1 MAEGINL
8 GKAWVQIVPSAE
20 GFSGKL
26 KGIVDSEATQA
37 GVSGGG
43 KLSGALGGALKM
55 GGAAIAAGMAAAT
68 TAVVSFGK
76 EAVSSYAEYEQLAG
90 GVEKLYG
97 TAADK
102 IKNYADEAYKTS
114 GMSANAYMET
124 ATSFSA
130 ALIGDLKGDVN
141 KAADLTDVAM
151 RAMSDNVNVFG
162 SDMQSVQ
169 NAFQGFAK
177 GQYNMLDN
185 LKLGYGGTK
194 TEMERLIKD
203 ANTYRKSIG
212 ESADL
217 SIDSFADIVQAIQSV
232 QEAQNIAGTTN
243 KEAMSTIEGSAT
255 ATKAAWD
262 NLITSIGRGEGINES
277 FNALLTSLFGEGE
290 GEGLLNQ
297 IIPRI
302 ETVMQGIGDFILQA
316 APILSE
322 KIPPLIQSIVPSLLS
337 GAATL
342 ISALAQGLLAALPTL
357 MPIAT
362 DILMSIITGIVN
374 NLPMIL
380 STGVELIMT
389 LVSGISESLPT
400 LIPAM
405 VNAILTMVD
414 GLLNNIPMLIDC
426 AIKLITGL
434 ATGLVN
440 ALPIL
445 IEKGPTI
452 VGKLVVGIIAAIPQL
467 VTAGGKLI
475 MAIIEGCAKLSNRI
489 IEAGRNIP
497 EGFKQGFMEAW
508 ENFRSWV
515 VGKVQE
521 LIASV
526 KSSFQIASPS
536 KVFAQIGDYCVQGFD
551 EGFATFGDDALDQVN
566 SVVDEITDQ
575 SGNIVSD
582 VTSVISGD
590 ISTSANK
597 AMSASGGDDNA
608 MLSLLSRYL
617 PMLENVGNT
626 TVTLEGDADGL
637 FRQIRNEAKRF
648 AKSTGYSPFP
658 A

>member
-102 IKNYADEAYKTS
+102 IKKYADEAYKTS

-130 ALIGDLKGDVN
+130 ALIGDLNGDVN

-405 VNAILTMVD
+405 VEAILTMVD

-440 ALPIL
+440 AIPIL
-445 IEKGPTI
+445 LEKGPVI
-452 VGKLVVGIIAAIPQL
+452 VGKLVVAIIAAIPQL
-467 VTAGGKLI
+467 VTAGGKLVV
-475 MAIIEGCAKLSNRI
+475 AIVQGAANLSSQI
-489 IEAGRNIP
+489 ISAGRNIVS
-497 EGFKQGFMEAW
+497 GFKQGFIEAW
-508 ENFRSWV
+508 GNFKSWV
-515 VGKVQE
+515 VNKVQE
-521 LIASV
+521 LISSV
-526 KSSFQIASPS
+526 KGAFQIASPS

-566 SVVDEITDQ
+566 SVVGEIEDQ

-582 VTSVISGD
+582 VTSIISGD
-590 ISTSANK
+590 ISTSPNK
-597 AMSASGGDDNA
+597 AMSVGGGDDSA
-608 MLSLLSRYL
+608 LLELLSRYL
-617 PMLENVGNT
+617 PMLEKVGNT

-637 FRQIRNEAKRF
+637 FRTVRKEASRYT
-648 AKSTGYSPFP
+648 KSTGLSAF

>member
-102 IKNYADEAYKTS
+102 IKKYADEAYKTS

-212 ESADL
+212 ESANL

-440 ALPIL
+440 AIPIL
-445 IEKGPTI
+445 LEKGPVI
-452 VGKLVVGIIAAIPQL
+452 VGKLVVAIIAAIPQL
-467 VTAGGKLI
+467 VTAGGKLVV
-475 MAIIEGCAKLSNRI
+475 AIVQGAANLSSQI
-489 IEAGRNIP
+489 ISAGRNIVS
-497 EGFKQGFMEAW
+497 GFKQGFIEAW
-508 ENFRSWV
+508 GNFKSWV
-515 VGKVQE
+515 VNKVQE
-521 LIASV
+521 LISSV
-526 KSSFQIASPS
+526 KGAFQIASPS

-566 SVVDEITDQ
+566 SVVGEIEDQ

-582 VTSVISGD
+582 VTSIISGD
-590 ISTSANK
+590 ISTSPNK
-597 AMSASGGDDNA
+597 AMSVGGGDDSA
-608 MLSLLSRYL
+608 LLELLSRYL
-617 PMLENVGNT
+617 PLLEKVGNT

-637 FRQIRNEAKRF
+637 FRTVRKEASRYT
-648 AKSTGYSPFP
+648 KSTGLSAF

>member
-43 KLSGALGGALKM
+43 KLSGALGGALKL

-102 IKNYADEAYKTS
+102 IKKYADEAYKTS

-440 ALPIL
+440 AIPIL
-445 IEKGPTI
+445 LEKGPVI
-452 VGKLVVGIIAAIPQL
+452 VGKLVVAIIAAIPQL
-467 VTAGGKLI
+467 VTAGGKLVV
-475 MAIIEGCAKLSNRI
+475 AIVQGAANLSSQI
-489 IEAGRNIP
+489 ISAGRNIVS
-497 EGFKQGFMEAW
+497 GFKQGFIEAW
-508 ENFRSWV
+508 GNFKSWV
-515 VGKVQE
+515 VNKVQE
-521 LIASV
+521 LISSV
-526 KSSFQIASPS
+526 KGAFQIASPS

-566 SVVDEITDQ
+566 SVVGEIEDQ

-582 VTSVISGD
+582 VTSIISGD
-590 ISTSANK
+590 ISTSPNK
-597 AMSASGGDDNA
+597 AMSVGGGDDSA
-608 MLSLLSRYL
+608 LLELLSRYL
-617 PMLENVGNT
+617 PMLEKVGNT

-637 FRQIRNEAKRF
+637 FRTVRKEASRYT
-648 AKSTGYSPFP
+648 KSTGLSAF

>member
-102 IKNYADEAYKTS
+102 IKKYADEAYKTS

-130 ALIGDLKGDVN
+130 ALIGDLKGDVS

-212 ESADL
+212 ESANL

-405 VNAILTMVD
+405 VDAILTMVD

-440 ALPIL
+440 AIPIL
-445 IEKGPTI
+445 LEKGPII
-452 VGKLVVGIIAAIPQL
+452 VGKLVVAIIAAIPQL
-467 VTAGGKLI
+467 VTAGGKLVV
-475 MAIIEGCAKLSNRI
+475 AIVQGAANLSSQI
-489 IEAGRNIP
+489 ISAGRNIVA
-497 EGFKQGFMEAW
+497 GFKQGFIEAW
-508 ENFRSWV
+508 GNFKSWV
-515 VGKVQE
+515 VNKVQE
-521 LIASV
+521 LISSV
-526 KSSFQIASPS
+526 KGAFQIASPS

-590 ISTSANK
+590 VSTNPSM
-597 AMSASGGDDNA
+597 AMPARSVDDSTLIN
-608 MLSLLSRYL
+608 LLSRYL

-637 FRQIRNEAKRF
+637 FRTVRKEASRYT
-648 AKSTGYSPFP
+648 KSTGLSAF

>member
-1 MAEGINL
+1 
-8 GKAWVQIVPSAE
+8 
-20 GFSGKL
+20 
-26 KGIVDSEATQA
+26 
-37 GVSGGG
+37 
-43 KLSGALGGALKM
+43 
-55 GGAAIAAGMAAAT
+55 
-68 TAVVSFGK
+68 
-76 EAVSSYAEYEQLAG
+76 
-90 GVEKLYG
+90 
-97 TAADK
+97 
-102 IKNYADEAYKTS
+102 
-114 GMSANAYMET
+114 
-124 ATSFSA
+124 
-130 ALIGDLKGDVN
+130 
-141 KAADLTDVAM
+141 
-151 RAMSDNVNVFG
+151 MSDNVNVFG

-212 ESADL
+212 ESANL

-302 ETVMQGIGDFILQA
+302 ETVMQGIGDFILRA

-342 ISALAQGLLAALPTL
+342 ISALAQGLLSALPTL
-357 MPIAT
+357 IPIAT
-362 DILMSIITGIVN
+362 DVLMTLVTSLVDS
-374 NLPMIL
+374 LPLIL
-380 STGVELIMT
+380 STGVDLIMA
-389 LVSGISESLPT
+389 LVSGISEALPT

-405 VNAILTMVD
+405 IDAILTMVD
-414 GLLNNIPMLIDC
+414 SLLNNIPMLIDC

-440 ALPIL
+440 AIPIL
-445 IEKGPTI
+445 LEKGPII
-452 VGKLVVGIIAAIPQL
+452 VGKLVVAIIAAIPQL
-467 VTAGGKLI
+467 VTAGGKLVV
-475 MAIIEGCAKLSNRI
+475 AIVQGAANLSSQI
-489 IEAGRNIP
+489 ISAGRNIVA
-497 EGFKQGFMEAW
+497 GFKQGFIEAW
-508 ENFRSWV
+508 GNFKSWV
-515 VGKVQE
+515 VNKVQE
-521 LIASV
+521 LISSV
-526 KSSFQIASPS
+526 KGAFQIASPS

-590 ISTSANK
+590 VSTNPSM
-597 AMSASGGDDNA
+597 AMPARSVDDSTLIN
-608 MLSLLSRYL
+608 LLSRYL

-637 FRQIRNEAKRF
+637 FRTVRKEASRYT
-648 AKSTGYSPFP
+648 KSTGLSAF

>member
-102 IKNYADEAYKTS
+102 IKKYADEAYKTS

-130 ALIGDLKGDVN
+130 ALIGDLNGDVN

-405 VNAILTMVD
+405 VEAILTMVD

>member
-130 ALIGDLKGDVN
+130 ALIGSLNGDVN
-141 KAADLTDVAM
+141 KAADMTDVAM

-162 SDMQSVQ
+162 SDMASVQ

-177 GQYNMLDN
+177 GNYTMLDN

-405 VNAILTMVD
+405 VEAILTMVD

-440 ALPIL
+440 AIPIL
-445 IEKGPTI
+445 LEKGPVI
-452 VGKLVVGIIAAIPQL
+452 VGKLVVAIIAAIPQL
-467 VTAGGKLI
+467 VTAGGKLVV
-475 MAIIEGCAKLSNRI
+475 AIVQGAANLSSQI
-489 IEAGRNIP
+489 ISAGRNIVS
-497 EGFKQGFMEAW
+497 GFKQGFIEAW
-508 ENFRSWV
+508 GNFKSWV
-515 VGKVQE
+515 VNKVQE
-521 LIASV
+521 LISSV
-526 KSSFQIASPS
+526 KGAFQIASPS

-566 SVVDEITDQ
+566 SVVGEIEDQ

-582 VTSVISGD
+582 VTSIISGD
-590 ISTSANK
+590 ISTSPNK
-597 AMSASGGDDNA
+597 AMSVGGGDDSA
-608 MLSLLSRYL
+608 LLELLSRYL
-617 PMLENVGNT
+617 PMLEKVGNT

-637 FRQIRNEAKRF
+637 FRTVRKEASRYT
-648 AKSTGYSPFP
+648 KSTGLSAF

>member
-102 IKNYADEAYKTS
+102 IKKYADEAYKTS

-440 ALPIL
+440 AIPIL
-445 IEKGPTI
+445 LEKGPVI
-452 VGKLVVGIIAAIPQL
+452 VGKLVVAIIAAIPQL
-467 VTAGGKLI
+467 VTAGGKLVV
-475 MAIIEGCAKLSNRI
+475 AIVQGAANLSSQI
-489 IEAGRNIP
+489 ISAGRNIVS
-497 EGFKQGFMEAW
+497 GFKQGFIEAW
-508 ENFRSWV
+508 GNFKSWV
-515 VGKVQE
+515 VNKVQE
-521 LIASV
+521 LISSV
-526 KSSFQIASPS
+526 KGAFQIASPS

-551 EGFATFGDDALDQVN
+551 EGFATFGDDALDQVT
-566 SVVDEITDQ
+566 SVVGEIEDQ

-637 FRQIRNEAKRF
+637 FRTVRKEASRYT
-648 AKSTGYSPFP
+648 KSTGLSAF

>member
-1 MAEGINL
+1 MADGINL

-26 KGIVDSEATQA
+26 KGIIDSESESA
-37 GVSGGG
+37 GKSGGS
-43 KLSGALGGALKM
+43 KLAGALGGAMKVT
-55 GGAAIAAGMAAAT
+55 GAAIGAGMAAAT
-68 TAVVSFGK
+68 TAVIGFGK
-76 EAVSSYAEYEQLAG
+76 EAVSAYANYEQLVG
-90 GVEKLYG
+90 GVDKLYG
-97 TAADK
+97 DASAK
-102 IKNYADEAYKTS
+102 VQKYADEAYKTS

-130 ALIGDLKGDVN
+130 ALIGSLNGDVN
-141 KAADLTDVAM
+141 KAADMTDVAM

-162 SDMQSVQ
+162 SDMASVQ

-177 GQYNMLDN
+177 GNYTMLDN

-212 ESADL
+212 ETANL
-217 SIDSFADIVQAIQSV
+217 SVDSFADIVQAIQSV
-232 QEAQNIAGTTN
+232 QEAQGIAGTTN

-277 FNALLTSLFGEGE
+277 FNALLSSLFGEKE

-302 ETVMQGIGDFILQA
+302 ETVMQGIGNFILQA
-316 APILSE
+316 APIISE
-322 KIPPLIQSIVPSLLS
+322 KIPPIIQSIVPSLLQ
-337 GAATL
+337 GASTL
-342 ISALAQGLLAALPTL
+342 ISALAQGLLTTLPTL

-362 DILMSIITGIVN
+362 DILMSIIEGLVN

-389 LVSGISESLPT
+389 LVSGISEALPT

-405 VNAILTMVD
+405 VDAILTMVD
-414 GLLNNIPMLIDC
+414 GLINNIPMLIDC

-434 ATGLVN
+434 STGLIN

-452 VGKLVVGIIAAIPQL
+452 IAKLVTGLIQAIPQL
-467 VTAGGKLI
+467 VTAGGRLLTAIVQGI
-475 MAIIEGCAKLSNRI
+475 MNLSGQMAS
-489 IEAGRNIP
+489 AGRNLV
-497 EGFKQGFMEAW
+497 EGLKNGFMQSW
-508 ENFRSWV
+508 NNFKSWV
-515 VGKVQE
+515 TDKVRG
-521 LIASV
+521 LIDSV
-526 KSSFQIASPS
+526 KGAFQIHSPS
-536 KVFAQIGDYCVQGFD
+536 RVFAQIGDYCVQGFNV
-551 EGFATFGDDALDQVN
+551 GFEDFGEDALDQVD
-566 SVVDEITDQ
+566 SVVDQIADQ
-575 SGNIVSD
+575 SGNIVGD
-582 VTSVISGD
+582 INSVIAGD
-590 ISTSANK
+590 ISTSPSR
-597 AMSASGGDDNA
+597 AMSASGNDSAVLDV
-608 MLSLLSRYL
+608 LSKYL
-617 PMLENVGNT
+617 PLLENVGET
-626 TVTLEGDADGL
+626 TVRLEGDADGL
-637 FRQIRNEAKRF
+637 FRQIKSEASRYT
-648 AKSTGYSPFP
+648 KSTGLSAF

>member
-97 TAADK
+97 TAADQ
-102 IKNYADEAYKTS
+102 IKKYADEAYKTS

-130 ALIGDLKGDVN
+130 ALIGDLNGDVN

-405 VNAILTMVD
+405 VEAILTMVD

>member
-102 IKNYADEAYKTS
+102 IKKYADEAYKTS

-405 VNAILTMVD
+405 VEAILTMVD

-440 ALPIL
+440 AIPIL
-445 IEKGPTI
+445 LEKGPVI
-452 VGKLVVGIIAAIPQL
+452 VGKLVVAIIAAIPQL
-467 VTAGGKLI
+467 ITAGGKLVV
-475 MAIIEGCAKLSNRI
+475 AIVQGAANLSSQI
-489 IEAGRNIP
+489 ISAGRNIVS
-497 EGFKQGFMEAW
+497 GFKQGFIEAW
-508 ENFRSWV
+508 GNFKSWV
-515 VGKVQE
+515 VNKVQE
-521 LIASV
+521 LISSV
-526 KSSFQIASPS
+526 KGAFQIASPS

-566 SVVDEITDQ
+566 SVVGEIEDQ

-582 VTSVISGD
+582 VTSIISGD
-590 ISTSANK
+590 ISTSPNK
-597 AMSASGGDDNA
+597 AMPVGGGDDSA
-608 MLSLLSRYL
+608 LLDLLSRYL
-617 PMLENVGNT
+617 PMLEKVGNT

-637 FRQIRNEAKRF
+637 FRTVRKEASRYT
-648 AKSTGYSPFP
+648 KSTGLSAF

>member
-1 MAEGINL
+1 MADGINL

-26 KGIVDSEATQA
+26 KGIIDSESESA
-37 GVSGGG
+37 GKSGGS
-43 KLSGALGGALKM
+43 KLAGALGGAMKVT
-55 GGAAIAAGMAAAT
+55 GAAIGAGMAAAT
-68 TAVVSFGK
+68 TAVVGFGK
-76 EAVSSYAEYEQLAG
+76 EAVSAYANYEQLVG
-90 GVEKLYG
+90 GVDKLYG
-97 TAADK
+97 DASEK
-102 IKNYADEAYKTS
+102 VQKYADEAYKTS

-130 ALIGDLKGDVN
+130 ALIGSLNGDVN
-141 KAADLTDVAM
+141 KAADMTDVAM

-162 SDMQSVQ
+162 SDMASVQ

-177 GQYNMLDN
+177 GNYTMLDN

-203 ANTYRKSIG
+203 ANIYRKSIG
-212 ESADL
+212 ESANL
-217 SIDSFADIVQAIQSV
+217 SVDSFADIVQAIQSV
-232 QEAQNIAGTTN
+232 QEAQGIAGTTN

-277 FNALLTSLFGEGE
+277 FNALLSSLFGEKE

-316 APILSE
+316 APIISE
-322 KIPPLIQSIVPSLLS
+322 KIPPIIQSVVPSLLQ
-337 GAATL
+337 GASTL

-362 DILMSIITGIVN
+362 DILMSIIEGLVN

-380 STGVELIMT
+380 STGVDLIMT
-389 LVSGISESLPT
+389 LVQGISEALPT

-405 VNAILTMVD
+405 VDAILTMVD
-414 GLLNNIPMLIDC
+414 GLINNIPMLIDC

-434 ATGLVN
+434 TTGLIN
-440 ALPIL
+440 ALPVL
-445 IEKGPTI
+445 LEKAPTI
-452 VGKLVVGIIAAIPQL
+452 IVKLVTGLLNAIPQL
-467 VTAGGKLI
+467 VTAGGKLLVAIVQGI
-475 MAIIEGCAKLSNRI
+475 MNLSGQIVN
-489 IEAGRNIP
+489 AGRNLV
-497 EGFKQGFMEAW
+497 EGLKNGFMQSW
-508 ENFRSWV
+508 NNFKNWV
-515 VGKVQE
+515 TDKVSG
-521 LIASV
+521 LISSV
-526 KSSFQIASPS
+526 KNAFQIHSPS
-536 KVFAQIGDYCVQGFD
+536 RVFAQIGDYCVQGFNV
-551 EGFATFGDDALDQVN
+551 GFEDFGEDALDQVD
-566 SVVDEITDQ
+566 SVVDQISDQ
-575 SGNIVSD
+575 SGTIVGD
-582 VTSVISGD
+582 INSVIAGD
-590 ISTSANK
+590 ISASPTR
-597 AMSASGGDDNA
+597 AMSASNSADSGVIE
-608 MLSLLSRYL
+608 LLSRYL

-637 FRQIRNEAKRF
+637 FRQIRNEASRYT
-648 AKSTGYSPFP
+648 KSTGLSAF

>member
-212 ESADL
+212 ESANL

-405 VNAILTMVD
+405 VEAILTMVD

-440 ALPIL
+440 AIPIL
-445 IEKGPTI
+445 LEKGPVI
-452 VGKLVVGIIAAIPQL
+452 VGKLVVAIIAAIPQL
-467 VTAGGKLI
+467 VTAGGKLVV
-475 MAIIEGCAKLSNRI
+475 AIVQGAANLSSQI
-489 IEAGRNIP
+489 ISAGRNIVS
-497 EGFKQGFMEAW
+497 GFKQGFIEAW
-508 ENFRSWV
+508 GNFKSWV
-515 VGKVQE
+515 VNKVQE
-521 LIASV
+521 LISSV
-526 KSSFQIASPS
+526 KGAFQIASPS

-566 SVVDEITDQ
+566 SVVGEIEDQ

-582 VTSVISGD
+582 VTSIISGD
-590 ISTSANK
+590 ISTSPNK
-597 AMSASGGDDNA
+597 AMSVGGGDDSA
-608 MLSLLSRYL
+608 LLELLSRYL
-617 PMLENVGNT
+617 PMLEKVGNT

-637 FRQIRNEAKRF
+637 FRTVRKEASRYT
-648 AKSTGYSPFP
+648 KSTGLSAF

>member
-97 TAADK
+97 TAADQ
-102 IKNYADEAYKTS
+102 IKKYADEAYKTS

-130 ALIGDLKGDVN
+130 ALIGDLNGDVN

-405 VNAILTMVD
+405 VEAILTMVD

-440 ALPIL
+440 AIPIL
-445 IEKGPTI
+445 LEKGPVI
-452 VGKLVVGIIAAIPQL
+452 VGKLVVAIIAAIPQL
-467 VTAGGKLI
+467 ITAGGKLVV
-475 MAIIEGCAKLSNRI
+475 AIVQGAANLSSQI
-489 IEAGRNIP
+489 ISAGRNIVS
-497 EGFKQGFMEAW
+497 GFKQGFIEAW
-508 ENFRSWV
+508 GNFKSWV
-515 VGKVQE
+515 VNKVQE
-521 LIASV
+521 LISSV
-526 KSSFQIASPS
+526 KGAFQIASPS

-566 SVVDEITDQ
+566 SVVGEIEDQ

-582 VTSVISGD
+582 VTSIISGD
-590 ISTSANK
+590 ISTSPNK
-597 AMSASGGDDNA
+597 AMSVGGGDDSA
-608 MLSLLSRYL
+608 LLELLSRYL
-617 PMLENVGNT
+617 PMLEKVGNT

-637 FRQIRNEAKRF
+637 FRTVRKEASRYT
-648 AKSTGYSPFP
+648 KSTGLSAF

>member
-26 KGIVDSEATQA
+26 KGIVDDEATKA

-43 KLSGALGGALKM
+43 KLSGALGGALKV
-55 GGAAIAAGMAAAT
+55 GGAAIAAGVAT
-68 TAVVSFGK
+68 ASAAVVSFGK
-76 EAVSSYAEYEQLAG
+76 EAVASYASYEQLVG

-102 IKNYADEAYKTS
+102 VQKFADEAYKTS

-130 ALIGDLKGDVN
+130 ALIGSLNGDVN
-141 KAADLTDVAM
+141 KAADMTDVAM

-162 SDMQSVQ
+162 SDMASVQ

-177 GQYNMLDN
+177 GNYTMLDN

-217 SIDSFADIVQAIQSV
+217 SINSFADIVQAIQSV
-232 QEAQNIAGTTN
+232 QEQQNIAGTTN

-277 FNALLTSLFGEGE
+277 FNALLSSLFGEKE

-316 APILSE
+316 APIISE
-322 KIPPLIQSIVPSLLS
+322 KIPPIIQSIVPSLLQ
-337 GAATL
+337 GATTL

-357 MPIAT
+357 IPIAS
-362 DILMSIITGIVN
+362 DILMTIVEGLVN
-374 NLPMIL
+374 NLPTIL
-380 STGVELIMT
+380 STGVELVMT

-405 VNAILTMVD
+405 VDAIITMVD

-440 ALPIL
+440 AIPIL
-445 IEKGPTI
+445 IEKGPVI
-452 VGKLVVGIIAAIPQL
+452 VGKLVVAIIAAIPQL

-475 MAIIEGCAKLSNRI
+475 MAIVEGAAKLSNQI
-489 IEAGRNIP
+489 VNAGKNIVS
-497 EGFKQGFMEAW
+497 GFKQGFMEAW
-508 ENFRSWV
+508 GNFKSWV
-515 VGKVQE
+515 VNKVQE
-521 LIASV
+521 LVSSV
-526 KSSFQIASPS
+526 KSAFQINSPS
-536 KVFAQIGDYCVQGFD
+536 KVFAQIGDYCVLGFN

-566 SVVDEITDQ
+566 SVVDEISDQ

-582 VTSVISGD
+582 VTSVISSD
-590 ISTSANK
+590 ISTSPNRSMAV
-597 AMSASGGDDNA
+597 GGGNDGELLN
-608 MLSLLSRYL
+608 LLSQYL
-617 PMLENVGNT
+617 PMLKNIGDTKV
-626 TVTLEGDADGL
+626 VLEGDADGL
-637 FRQIRNEAKRF
+637 FRTVRKEANRYT
-648 AKSTGYSPFP
+648 KSTGLSAF

>member
-1 MAEGINL
+1 MADGINL

-26 KGIVDSEATQA
+26 KGIIDSESESA
-37 GVSGGG
+37 GKSGGS
-43 KLSGALGGALKM
+43 KLAGALGSTMKVA
-55 GGAAIAAGMAAAT
+55 GAAIGAGMAAAT
-68 TAVVSFGK
+68 TAVVGFGK
-76 EAVSSYAEYEQLAG
+76 EAVSAYANYEQLVG
-90 GVEKLYG
+90 GVDKLYG
-97 TAADK
+97 TASEK
-102 IKNYADEAYKTS
+102 IQKYANEAYKTS

-130 ALIGDLKGDVN
+130 ALIGSLNGDVN
-141 KAADLTDVAM
+141 KAADMTDVAM

-162 SDMQSVQ
+162 SDMASVQ

-177 GQYNMLDN
+177 GNYTMLDN

-212 ESADL
+212 ETANL
-217 SIDSFADIVQAIQSV
+217 SINSFADIVQAIQSV

-277 FNALLTSLFGEGE
+277 INALLSSLFGEKE

-302 ETVMQGIGDFILQA
+302 ETVMQGIGNFILQA
-316 APILSE
+316 APIISE
-322 KIPPLIQSIVPSLLS
+322 KIPPIIQSIVPSLLQ
-337 GAATL
+337 GASTL
-342 ISALAQGLLAALPTL
+342 IGALAEGLLSALPTL

-362 DILMSIITGIVN
+362 DILMSIVEGLIN

-389 LVSGISESLPT
+389 LVSGISDALPT

-405 VNAILTMVD
+405 VEAIITMVD

-426 AIKLITGL
+426 SIKLMTGL

-440 ALPIL
+440 AIPIL
-445 IEKGPTI
+445 VEKAPMI
-452 VGKLVVGIIAAIPQL
+452 VGKLVAGLIAAIPQL
-467 VTAGGKLI
+467 VTAGGKFI
-475 MAIIEGCAKLSNRI
+475 MAIVEGCARLSDRI
-489 IEAGRNIP
+489 VEAGRNIP

-508 ENFRSWV
+508 ENFKSWV
-515 VGKVQE
+515 TDKVQE

-526 KSSFQIASPS
+526 KSSFQISSPS
-536 KVFAQIGDYCVQGFD
+536 KVFAQIGDYCVQGFNQ
-551 EGFATFGDDALDQVN
+551 GFEDFGVGALDQVD
-566 SVVDEITDQ
+566 SVVDEIAGH
-575 SGNIVSD
+575 SGAIVSD
-582 VTSVISGD
+582 INSVISSD
-590 ISTSANK
+590 ISTSPSRSMAVGSGNET
-597 AMSASGGDDNA
+597 AMYE
-608 MLSLLSRYL
+608 LLTRYL

-626 TVTLEGDADGL
+626 TVRLEGDADGL
-637 FRQIRNEAKRF
+637 FRQIRNEANRF

>member
-405 VNAILTMVD
+405 VEAILTMVD

-440 ALPIL
+440 AIPIL
-445 IEKGPTI
+445 LEKGPVI
-452 VGKLVVGIIAAIPQL
+452 VGKLVVAIIAAIPQL
-467 VTAGGKLI
+467 VTAGGKLVV
-475 MAIIEGCAKLSNRI
+475 AIVQGAANLSSQI
-489 IEAGRNIP
+489 ISAGRNIVS
-497 EGFKQGFMEAW
+497 GFKQGFIEAW
-508 ENFRSWV
+508 GNFKSWV
-515 VGKVQE
+515 VNKVQE
-521 LIASV
+521 LISSV
-526 KSSFQIASPS
+526 KGAFQIASPS

-566 SVVDEITDQ
+566 SVVGEIEDQ

-582 VTSVISGD
+582 VTSIISGD
-590 ISTSANK
+590 ISTSPNK
-597 AMSASGGDDNA
+597 AMSVGGGDDSA
-608 MLSLLSRYL
+608 LLELLSRYL
-617 PMLENVGNT
+617 PMLEKVGNT

-637 FRQIRNEAKRF
+637 FRTVRKEASRYT
-648 AKSTGYSPFP
+648 KSTGLSAF

>member
-212 ESADL
+212 ESANL

-405 VNAILTMVD
+405 VEAILTMVD

-440 ALPIL
+440 AIPIL
-445 IEKGPTI
+445 LEKGPVI
-452 VGKLVVGIIAAIPQL
+452 VGKLVVAIIAAIPQL
-467 VTAGGKLI
+467 VSAGGKLVV
-475 MAIIEGCAKLSNRI
+475 AIVQGAANLSSQI
-489 IEAGRNIP
+489 ISAGRNIVS
-497 EGFKQGFMEAW
+497 GFKQGFIEAW
-508 ENFRSWV
+508 GNFKSWV
-515 VGKVQE
+515 VNKVQE
-521 LIASV
+521 LISSV
-526 KSSFQIASPS
+526 KGAFQIASPS

-566 SVVDEITDQ
+566 SVVGEIEDQ

-582 VTSVISGD
+582 VTSIISGD
-590 ISTSANK
+590 ISTSPNK
-597 AMSASGGDDNA
+597 AMSVSGGDDSA
-608 MLSLLSRYL
+608 LLELLSRYL
-617 PMLENVGNT
+617 PMLEKVGNT

-637 FRQIRNEAKRF
+637 FRTVRKEASRYT
-648 AKSTGYSPFP
+648 KSTGLSAF

>member
-130 ALIGDLKGDVN
+130 ALIGDLNGDVN

-405 VNAILTMVD
+405 VEAILTMVD

-566 SVVDEITDQ
+566 SVVGEIEDQ

-597 AMSASGGDDNA
+597 AMSVGGGDDNA

>member
-1 MAEGINL
+1 MADGINL

-26 KGIVDSEATQA
+26 KGIIDSESESA
-37 GVSGGG
+37 GKSGGS
-43 KLSGALGGALKM
+43 KLAGALGGAMKVT
-55 GGAAIAAGMAAAT
+55 GAAIGAGMAAAT
-68 TAVVSFGK
+68 TAVIGFGK
-76 EAVSSYAEYEQLAG
+76 EAVSAYANYEQLVG
-90 GVEKLYG
+90 GVDKLYG
-97 TAADK
+97 DASAK
-102 IKNYADEAYKTS
+102 VQKYADEAYKTS

-130 ALIGDLKGDVN
+130 ALIGSLKGDVN
-141 KAADLTDVAM
+141 KAADMTDVAM

-162 SDMQSVQ
+162 SDMASVQ

-177 GQYNMLDN
+177 GNYTMLDN

-212 ESADL
+212 ETANL
-217 SIDSFADIVQAIQSV
+217 SVDSFADIVQAIQSV
-232 QEAQNIAGTTN
+232 QEAQGIAGTTN

-277 FNALLTSLFGEGE
+277 FNALLSSLFGEKE

-316 APILSE
+316 APIISE
-322 KIPPLIQSIVPSLLS
+322 KIPSIIQSVVPSLLQ
-337 GAATL
+337 GASTL
-342 ISALAQGLLAALPTL
+342 ISALAQGLLTALPTL

-362 DILMSIITGIVN
+362 DILMSIIEGLIN

-389 LVSGISESLPT
+389 LVSGISEALPT

-405 VNAILTMVD
+405 VDAILTMVD
-414 GLLNNIPMLIDC
+414 GLINNIPMLIDC

-434 ATGLVN
+434 STGLIN

-445 IEKGPTI
+445 IEKAPTI
-452 VGKLVVGIIAAIPQL
+452 IAKLVTGLIQAIPQL
-467 VTAGGKLI
+467 VTAGGRLLTAIVQGI
-475 MAIIEGCAKLSNRI
+475 MNLSGQMVN
-489 IEAGRNIP
+489 AGRNLVD
-497 EGFKQGFMEAW
+497 GLKNGFMQSW
-508 ENFRSWV
+508 NNFKSWV
-515 VGKVQE
+515 TDKVRG
-521 LIASV
+521 LIDSV
-526 KSSFQIASPS
+526 KGAFQIHSPS
-536 KVFAQIGDYCVQGFD
+536 RVFAQIGDYCVQGFNV
-551 EGFATFGDDALDQVN
+551 GFEDFGEDALDQVD
-566 SVVDEITDQ
+566 SVVDQISDQ
-575 SGNIVSD
+575 SGNIVGD
-582 VTSVISGD
+582 INSVIAGD
-590 ISTSANK
+590 ISTSPSR
-597 AMSASGGDDNA
+597 AMSASGNDSAVLD
-608 MLSLLSRYL
+608 MLAKYL
-617 PMLENVGNT
+617 PLLENVGET
-626 TVTLEGDADGL
+626 TVRLEGDADGL
-637 FRQIRNEAKRF
+637 FRQIKSEASRYT
-648 AKSTGYSPFP
+648 KSTGLSAF